1 MAQNTFTPT
10 GTETHLN
17 ARQIWNRNA
26 TDAESRLGALE
37 LVTPQVVTSS
47 GGVLSFDKAL
57 GGNLSV
63 ELFEDITDVSFT
75 NVSNGDSGLIE
86 VTQDS
91 LGSWTWFAGSHT
103 VLAGDLA
110 AIASITP
117 TTGVATIGW
126 YYNDS
131 ILYLYV
137 SDAI

>member
-10 GTETHLN
+10 GSETHLD
-17 ARQIWNRNA
+17 ARTVWNDNA
-26 TDAESRLGALE
+26 TDAEARLAALE
-37 LVTPQVVTSS
+37 LVTPQVVNSSS
-47 GGVLSFDKAL
+47 GLLSFDNSL

-63 ELFEDITDVSFT
+63 ELFEDITDISFA

-91 LGSWTWFAGSHT
+91 TGSWTWSSGSHI

-110 AIASITP
+110 DIAAITP
-117 TTGVATIGW
+117 ITGVATIGW

-137 SDAI
+137 SDAT

>member
-10 GTETHLN
+10 GSETHLD
-17 ARQIWNRNA
+17 ARNVWNQNA

-57 GGNLSV
+57 GSNLSV
-63 ELFEDITDVSFT
+63 ELFEDITDISFT
-75 NVSNGDSGLIE
+75 NVSNGDSGFIE

-91 LGSWTWFAGSHT
+91 LGSWTWFSGSHI

-110 AIASITP
+110 DIAFITP

-137 SDAI
+137 SEAT

>member
-17 ARQIWNRNA
+17 ARQIWNGNA
-26 TDAESRLGALE
+26 TDAEARLASLE
-37 LVTPQVVTSS
+37 LVTPQVVASS
-47 GGVLSFDKAL
+47 GGVLSFDNSL

-86 VTQDS
+86 VSQNAT
-91 LGSWTWFAGSHT
+91 GSWTWSAGSHI
-103 VLAGDLA
+103 VLSGDLA
-110 AIASITP
+110 DIVNITP

-131 ILYLYV
+131 ILYLFV
-137 SDAI
+137 SGAV